1 MRHERCAACRTL
13 RKQCKD
19 AAQRAGLPHACKW
32 YLYHLTVAFQSP
44 QPDELV
50 RAHWSRA
57 LRLLGTRLTV
67 TCTDLVV
74 SARSQGIA
82 VCATLSG
89 IKDADA
95 VVQSGVPHVTA
106 RMPVRVK
113 PALAAQ
119 MIAEATPGEV
129 TPLKAPV
136 TWTGAVVGFLD

>member
-1 MRHERCAACRTL
+1 MDDVVRKIQRVLETLSPLPVTPRYVGVAVPQAACRTL

-82 VCATLSG
+82 VLGRGSAQFGPGSTHSPTGVGQNGTQDLLSG
-89 IKDADA
+89 ACSSRA
-95 VVQSGVPHVTA
+95 
-106 RMPVRVK
+106 
-113 PALAAQ
+113 
-119 MIAEATPGEV
+119 
-129 TPLKAPV
+129 
-136 TWTGAVVGFLD
+136 